1 MKVTIL
7 YASRRG
13 STRQIVDWMSDYFN
27 DQKDIHLEVLDI
39 GNGIDNVE
47 TDLLLIGYPIYFERP
62 WKPMSEWMKENV
74 NQLNATHV
82 AMFILGWA
90 KSMYKRVE
98 GHILKNYFGPIEQ
111 HFSNRLISKHMFR
124 GWIRKMDF
132 EQKGECEEWIRE
144 VLDTLYSS
152 STL

>member
-62 WKPMSEWMKENV
+62 WKPMSGWMKENV
-74 NQLNATHV
+74 NKLNATHV
-82 AMFILGWA
+82 ALLILGWA

-98 GHILKNYFGPIEQ
+98 CHILK
-111 HFSNRLISKHMFR
+111 K
-124 GWIRKMDF
+124 
-132 EQKGECEEWIRE
+132 
-144 VLDTLYSS
+144 
-152 STL
+152 